1 MSSRPIPLQNQTLR
15 VTLEFFDATTRLP
28 YNGTL
33 SNLTFQVS
41 KDTGSGFGSF
51 ASSTNTP
58 VQVGTSRLAYCNLT
72 TTEMNAAGVSV
83 YGTADNAITQVK
95 DFCPTLTGSD
105 IPVQVAGMNNS
116 TIGNATFASGTSI
129 HIDTQKVANNNGS
142 LVLANTTIGTAS
154 AVTGNVSLSNTT
166 LSNIANT
173 TFDLANS
180 MGTGW
185 TLRKTISA
193 IGGAVG
199 LSGSLTHASG
209 TSVVFAAL
217 DGTSYTLTVAASSH
231 DAPSKLM
238 NRTAIA

>member
-1 MSSRPIPLQNQTLR
+1 MPLNGRPIPLKNANLTISLQMYNTG
-15 VTLEFFDATTRLP
+15 TGLP
-28 YNGTL
+28 WSNGTL
-33 SNLTFQVS
+33 ANLTYYVS
-41 KDTGSGFGSF
+41 TEGGTEATSNG
-51 ASSTNTP
+51 TP
-58 VQVGTSRLAYCNLT
+58 VQIATNSSLTYCNLT
-72 TTEMNAAGVSV
+72 TSEMNGTLVTVRA
-83 YGTADNAITQVK
+83 TADNAYAPAVVLYPSNAGA
-95 DFCPTLTGSD
+95 DVA
-105 IPVQVAGMNNS
+105 VQVAGMNS
-116 TIGNATFASGTSI
+116 GVIANATFASGTSI
-129 HIDTQKVANNNGS
+129 YIDTQKVANNNGT

-185 TLRKTISA
+185 TLRNTISA
-193 IGGAVG
+193 IAGAVG
-199 LSGSLTHASG
+199 LSGNLTHASG

-217 DGTSYTLTVAASSH
+217 DGTSYTLTVAASAY